1 MAEQYNSPYTGPQ
14 IDEALR
20 KTLEGETSGD
30 IDLSGYAPLNKPH
43 FKNGII
49 CGIGVSDNDCG
60 KYSIIVGSSKAPG
73 ESAAAFGGACESNGK
88 YSSTFGV
95 FCISGGESSHA
106 EGQNTKATNRAAH
119 AEGSYTEAS
128 GEFSHAE
135 GTHSIASGTC
145 AHAENNSDATGNF
158 SHAGGSNSVASG
170 YASFVQ
176 GSELLA
182 SAPYQTVFGV
192 NNVEY
197 TNTYTKLII
206 GKGMAVD
213 TTGNKPR
220 ANCFRVTDTGVF
232 ASGEYN
238 SSGADYAELFEWADG
253 NPDAEDRCGRF
264 VTLDGEKIR
273 LALTGDDYIL
283 GIVSGNPSVV
293 GDVYDDQWQGM
304 YEVDVFGRPVYEWRD
319 FPAETLERPGPDGE
333 METIEIRPAR
343 REWVQKINLN
353 YDPEQKYIP
362 RSERPEWDA
371 VGMLGKLITVDDGT
385 CQVNGWA
392 AVGADGAATASAER
406 TKFRVMSRLDETH
419 IRIMIFPG

>member
-1 MAEQYNSPYTGPQ
+1 M
-14 IDEALR
+14 
-20 KTLEGETSGD
+20 
-30 IDLSGYAPLNKPH
+30 
-43 FKNGII
+43 
-49 CGIGVSDNDCG
+49 
-60 KYSIIVGSSKAPG
+60 
-73 ESAAAFGGACESNGK
+73 
-88 YSSTFGV
+88 
-95 FCISGGESSHA
+95 
-106 EGQNTKATNRAAH
+106 
-119 AEGSYTEAS
+119 
-128 GEFSHAE
+128 
-135 GTHSIASGTC
+135 
-145 AHAENNSDATGNF
+145 
-158 SHAGGSNSVASG
+158 
-170 YASFVQ
+170 
-176 GSELLA
+176 A